1 MKSQLSSDSSFQ
13 LVFQPRMLASAAT
26 KTVYYLNRHHCRQR
40 FGAQHGFTLVE
51 LLVVIAIIGVLISL
65 LLPAVQ
71 AARASARRL
80 QCQNNVKQIALA
92 VLNHES
98 ATGKLPAAG
107 IYAPPEEAVTFNH
120 SDWRVDLRSGPN
132 YSWLVTLLPILDEQP
147 LYDQLDLKA
156 HITTSPA
163 GILNQ
168 RPSTLLC
175 PSDGSVTHT
184 FKAGRRFGPNSATA
198 TFAKGNYAAYANPF
212 HTDSF
217 YNAGPISHYG
227 MKLSKITDGTS
238 STLMVSEVRT
248 REEPSDQR
256 GVWMLPWSGAS
267 LLAMDLHRGYYG
279 KVGANDPPRGYNYDP
294 NLISLGLT
302 QTPNGPQAD
311 VLYECNDIANA
322 QLERMPC
329 LTSAGYISAAPRSQ
343 HPGGVNAAFVDGH
356 VEFLPDD
363 IDELAMNFMISF
375 ADGEVIDR
383 D

>member
-1 MKSQLSSDSSFQ
+1 
-13 LVFQPRMLASAAT
+13 MLA
-26 KTVYYLNRHHCRQR
+26 YLGTELRRR
-40 FGAQHGFTLVE
+40 MAPRVVRAKRAGVDRAGGFSLVE

-92 VLNHES
+92 IHNHES

-107 IYAPPEEAVTFNH
+107 TYAPPEEAVSFNF
-120 SDWRVDLRSGPN
+120 SDWRVDLQSGPN
-132 YSWLVTLLPILDEQP
+132 YSWLVMMLPHLGEQA
-147 LYDQLDLKA
+147 LFDNLNLAQ
-156 HITTSPA
+156 HITSSPA
-163 GILNQ
+163 GTLDQ
-168 RPSTLLC
+168 RPPTLLC
-175 PSDGSVTHT
+175 PSELSDTHFFT
-184 FKAGRRFGPNSATA
+184 SRRGFGPNPTGS
-198 TFAKGNYAAYANPF
+198 TFGKGNYAAYSNPF

-217 YNAGPISHYG
+217 YNSGPIALYG
-227 MKLSKITDGTS
+227 IKLNKITDGTS
-238 STLMVSEVRT
+238 TTVMVSEVRT
-248 REEPSDQR
+248 REEPTDQR
-256 GVWMLPWSGAS
+256 GAWMLPWSGAS

-279 KVGANDPPRGYNYDP
+279 NVGEDDPPKSFDYDP

-311 VLYECNDIANA
+311 VLYECENVANA

-329 LTSAGYISAAPRSQ
+329 LTSAGYISAAPRSR

-363 IDELAMNFMISF
+363 IDELAMNYMISF
-375 ADGEVIDR
+375 QDGEVFDR
-383 D
+383 DW